1 MINFVFKLALVLL
14 VFVGTIPVSA
24 QTTSQIQ
31 MPDYNPR
38 SVGAPLEVHI
48 YDNGSVLIHG
58 ARVEQVAGS
67 TIYTKVYWGLAFLRL
82 TIRTSDK
89 TTFVKKNGSET
100 KISDIKVGDFITIEG
115 DFYSGT
121 SSLDVT
127 ARKIKNWSLQTE
139 TGEYSG
145 DVVSFSNTPGGF
157 SMQTK
162 DGLVTVKP
170 VSGAQIKKGNLVINL
185 DLIKVGDKVTIV
197 GTYDRLKKEIS
208 ATFISVYQDMKLFE
222 PKLYEGTLVSV
233 SSDSSSVVI
242 YNKKDNRN
250 YTVKIGAKTSIVNK
264 AKAKVSLKRF
274 ATDDY
279 IRVWGT
285 LREDDYTA
293 VDAEVVR
300 NVDL

>member
-82 TIRTSDK
+82 TIRTTDK
-89 TTFVKKNGSET
+89 TVFVKKNGSET
-100 KISDIKVGDFITIEG
+100 RISDIKVGDFITIEG

-145 DVVSFSNTPGGF
+145 DVASFSNTPGGF
-157 SMQTK
+157 SMQAK

-170 VSGAQIKKGNLVINL
+170 VNGAQIKKGNLFINL

-208 ATFISVYQDMKLFE
+208 ATFISVYQNMKLFE

-233 SSDSSSVVI
+233 GSDSSSVVI
-242 YNKKDNRN
+242 FNKKENKN
-250 YTVKIGAKTSIVNK
+250 YTVKIGSKTSIVNK

>member
-157 SMQTK
+157 SMQAK

-208 ATFISVYQDMKLFE
+208 ATFISVYQNMKLFE

-233 SSDSSSVVI
+233 GSDSSSVVI
-242 YNKKDNRN
+242 FNKKENKN